1 LKNDPEKGAW
11 LTGLAPNAKL
21 WLLAFRSSARHPG
34 LHIAPEAA
42 LFQLTHA
49 GMKIVP
55 KHQ

>member
-1 LKNDPEKGAW
+1 LKNDLKKGAW

-21 WLLAFRSSARHPG
+21 GLLSSARHPG
-34 LHIAPEAA
+34 FHVAPEAA
-42 LFQLTHA
+42 LFQFARA